1 MLILV
6 AGTLLIGIKNKQ
18 AKKPQS
24 KQKKNIPQTNMRINL
39 LHVLI
44 FQIELQ
50 SQLSLNVAFYC
61 FFTAILEVYS
71 AFTFKDFL
79 AVSWESSSIHTD
91 SLNILSH
98 DWKLSFSKNSQVNL
112 AQGINHEVGILELLL
127 HFTIVYTI
135 LSYAL
140 LRHPFSLKKKKI
152 VDTWPVSVNPSFF
165 PAVCCALPTLNP
177 SSLKW

>member
-1 MLILV
+1 MPILV
-6 AGTLLIGIKNKQ
+6 PATLLIGIKNKQ
-18 AKKPQS
+18 TKMPQS
-24 KQKKNIPQTNMRINL
+24 KQKNIPQTNTRINSL
-39 LHVLI
+39 CVLI

-79 AVSWESSSIHTD
+79 AVSWELSSIYAD

-112 AQGINHEVGILELLL
+112 AQGINHEVRILELLL
-127 HFTIVYTI
+127 HFAIVYTI
-135 LSYAL
+135 LCTLETSI
-140 LRHPFSLKKKKI
+140 FIKKKI
-152 VDTWPVSVNPSFF
+152 TVDTWPVSVNPSFF

>member
-1 MLILV
+1 MPILV
-6 AGTLLIGIKNKQ
+6 PATLLIGIKNKQ
-18 AKKPQS
+18 TKMPQS
-24 KQKKNIPQTNMRINL
+24 KQKNIPQTNTRINSL
-39 LHVLI
+39 CVLI

-79 AVSWESSSIHTD
+79 AVSWELSCIYTD

-127 HFTIVYTI
+127 HFAIVYTI
-135 LSYAL
+135 LCTLETSI
-140 LRHPFSLKKKKI
+140 FIKKKI
-152 VDTWPVSVNPSFF
+152 TVDTWPVSVNPSFF